1 MVLSPSLLIALLF
14 QILWQLW
21 EGLSSKFENLL
32 EVGSPVVPHILEHV
46 LRRLDVNVMQIRRR
60 LGFLRWHFILSSLI
74 GVFTLP
80 VLLNHP
86 PPNVPQIPVHL
97 AVLQLDSYL
106 ELLFLLDERGPFLLQ
121 VL

>member
-32 EVGSPVVPHILEHV
+32 EVGSPAVPHILEHV

-60 LGFLRWHFILSSLI
+60 LGFLRWHFILSNLI

-106 ELLFLLDERGPFLLQ
+106 DLLVLLDERGPFLLR